1 MSKISLKWR
10 SFLLNYVFMLKYT
23 EKIEKE
29 LNNLSYLNDYLT
41 KIKSTLFKAHKDHQS
56 EHFKRFLHHHNI
68 QLLKRLHII
77 SIALMVLYLY
87 YFFTDF
93 ILLAKVDNLS
103 YRIILAT
110 IHFLSF
116 FISFIYLFIYRKIKG
131 NDPFLNSWKSEAIL
145 SFYIL
150 FYGFLGVSASINS
163 QQLTGNVD
171 AYIAIIIGIAVL
183 LHIRPLYL
191 FFLLLVI
198 HSSFY
203 IGLNLTVVNEHDL
216 ITKQINSTATVI
228 IAFFISV
235 SFYTLRKNAFFSEAS
250 LKEKEDNFKKLFDI
264 NPFPLVLTSAVDGR
278 VIEVNKQGLEFYGA
292 SRDDIANV
300 KAADFYRSYE
310 ERIPIIAELRKSGQ
324 VRNQVI
330 QQKVKNGEYKWV
342 ILNYE
347 LIDFGNEKCILTG
360 VTDITD
366 LKKIEA
372 DLIKSAT
379 IDLLT
384 GISNRRSGIAQIEK
398 LLTEAKRNHFSFTL
412 CFIDVNNL
420 KMVNDQY
427 GHAEG
432 DNLIKRTCEV
442 IQEFVAKEDIFMR
455 YGGDEFILVF
465 PRKNELD
472 VNLIWEKI
480 IDRLSS
486 EHLMNQK
493 HYPISV
499 SHGLF
504 YFQPDSDISIEEMI
518 QYADEKMYEEKFE
531 MKKIHH

>member
-1 MSKISLKWR
+1 
-10 SFLLNYVFMLKYT
+10 MLKYT

-29 LNNLSYLNDYLT
+29 LNTLSYLNHYFS
-41 KIKSTLFKAHKDHQS
+41 KIKSIFLKAFKDHQS
-56 EHFKRFLHHHNI
+56 EQFEQFLHHHNA
-68 QLLKRLHII
+68 QLLKRLQII
-77 SIALMVLYLY
+77 SIALMVVYIY
-87 YFFTDF
+87 YFFADF

-116 FISFIYLFIYRKIKG
+116 FISFIYLFIYRKMKG
-131 NDPFLNSWKSEAIL
+131 NDPFLNSWKSEAVL

-163 QQLTGNVD
+163 QQLTGNID
-171 AYIAIIIGIAVL
+171 AYIIIIIGIAVL
-183 LHIRPLYL
+183 LHIRPIYL

-203 IGLNLTVVNEHDL
+203 IGLILTVVHEHDL

-228 IAFFISV
+228 VAFFISV
-235 SFYTLRKNAFFSEAS
+235 SFYRFRKNAFFNERS
-250 LKEKEDNFKKLFDI
+250 LKEKEENFKKLFDI

-278 VIEVNKQGLEFYGA
+278 IIEVNKQGLEFYGA
-292 SRDDIANV
+292 SRDDIPNV
-300 KAADFYRSYE
+300 NAADFYRSYE
-310 ERIPIIAELRKSGQ
+310 ERTPIIEKLRKSGQ
-324 VRNQVI
+324 VRNQII

-347 LIDFGNEKCILTG
+347 LIEFGKEKCILTG

-366 LKKIEA
+366 LKKMEA
-372 DLIKSAT
+372 DLIKNAS

-420 KMVNDQY
+420 KMVNDQF

-432 DNLIKRTCEV
+432 DYLIKRTCEV
-442 IQEFVAKEDIFMR
+442 IKEFVAEDDIFLR

-465 PRKNELD
+465 PRKNELE
-472 VNLIWEKI
+472 VNEIWEKI
-480 IDRLSS
+480 VGFLSS
-486 EHLMNQK
+486 EHLMDQK
-493 HYPISV
+493 PYPISI

-504 YFQPDSDISIEEMI
+504 YFQPDSNISMEEMI
-518 QYADEKMYEEKFE
+518 QYADEKMYEEKLE
-531 MKKIHH
+531 MKKLPL